1 MNYTTLDD
9 ISLPLENPING
20 NNVSCKMPVSDDK
33 LNQHSIISG
42 KNQEIYFESFLC
54 ESPVEHLDYAL
65 LNSVEERKSEKLR
78 NNSFSMNSDDEDME
92 KDSNIQKEDDLSAQ
106 YKENRL
112 SVQSTSTIN
121 TIQSFLSDI
130 VVAGKQYILN
140 DS

>member
-9 ISLPLENPING
+9 ISIPLENPING
-20 NNVSCKMPVSDDK
+20 NNVSCKMPVSDDNF
-33 LNQHSIISG
+33 NQYSNISG
-42 KNQEIYFESFLC
+42 ENQEIYFENFTC
-54 ESPVEHLDYAL
+54 ESPVEHLDYTL
-65 LNSVEERKSEKLR
+65 LNSVEERKSKKLR

-92 KDSNIQKEDDLSAQ
+92 KDSNIQNEDDLSAQ

>member
-9 ISLPLENPING
+9 ISIPLENPING
-20 NNVSCKMPVSDDK
+20 NNVSCKMPVSDDIS
-33 LNQHSIISG
+33 NQHLIISG
-42 KNQEIYFESFLC
+42 ENQEIYFESFLC
-54 ESPVEHLDYAL
+54 ESPVEHLDYSL

-130 VVAGKQYILN
+130 VVAGN
-140 DS
+140 

>member
-9 ISLPLENPING
+9 ISIPLENPING
-20 NNVSCKMPVSDDK
+20 NNVSCKMPVSDDNS
-33 LNQHSIISG
+33 NQHSNISG
-42 KNQEIYFESFLC
+42 ENQEIYFENFTC
-54 ESPVEHLDYAL
+54 ESPVEHLNYTL

-140 DS
+140 DL

>member
-1 MNYTTLDD
+1 MENTTLDD
-9 ISLPLENPING
+9 NSLPLENPING
-20 NNVSCKMPVSDDK
+20 NNDSCKMPVSDDIS
-33 LNQHSIISG
+33 NQHLIISG
-42 KNQEIYFESFLC
+42 ENQEIYFESFLC

>member
-9 ISLPLENPING
+9 ISIPLENPING
-20 NNVSCKMPVSDDK
+20 NNVSCKMPVSDDNS
-33 LNQHSIISG
+33 NQHSNISG
-42 KNQEIYFESFLC
+42 ENQEIYFENFTC
-54 ESPVEHLDYAL
+54 ESPVEHLNYTL

>member
-9 ISLPLENPING
+9 ISIPLENPING
-20 NNVSCKMPVSDDK
+20 NNVSCKMPVSDDNF
-33 LNQHSIISG
+33 NQHSNISG
-42 KNQEIYFESFLC
+42 ENQEIYFENFTC
-54 ESPVEHLDYAL
+54 ESPVEHLDYTL

-130 VVAGKQYILN
+130 VVAGNQAFLN
-140 DS
+140 YS

>member
-9 ISLPLENPING
+9 ISIPLENPING
-20 NNVSCKMPVSDDK
+20 NNVSCKMPVSDDNF
-33 LNQHSIISG
+33 NQHSNISG
-42 KNQEIYFESFLC
+42 ENQEFYFENFTC
-54 ESPVEHLDYAL
+54 ESPVEHLDYTL

-130 VVAGKQYILN
+130 VVAGKQTILN
-140 DS
+140 YS

>member
-9 ISLPLENPING
+9 ISIPLENPING
-20 NNVSCKMPVSDDK
+20 NNVSCKMPVSDDNS
-33 LNQHSIISG
+33 NQHSNISG
-42 KNQEIYFESFLC
+42 ENQEFYFESFTC
-54 ESPVEHLDYAL
+54 ESPVEHLNYTL

>member
-9 ISLPLENPING
+9 ISIPLENPING
-20 NNVSCKMPVSDDK
+20 NNVSCKMPVSDDNS
-33 LNQHSIISG
+33 NQHSNISG
-42 KNQEIYFESFLC
+42 ENQEFYFENFTC
-54 ESPVEHLDYAL
+54 ESPVEHLNYTL